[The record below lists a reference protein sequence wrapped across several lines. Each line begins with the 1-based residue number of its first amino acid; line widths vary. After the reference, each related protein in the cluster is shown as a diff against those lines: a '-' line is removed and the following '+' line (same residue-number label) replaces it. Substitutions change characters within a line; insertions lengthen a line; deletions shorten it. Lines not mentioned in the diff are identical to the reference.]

1 MRKDPMPDRERDPM
15 LRQLLEALDRMDI
28 RLSEDV
34 DTRVMDEVRRRLRP
48 EPRRPVSPWRWWT
61 TPREIRFAVRP
72 WIAGAALAAAAALA
86 LVAVRPHQPFPVT
99 RVAGALRSDSVF
111 IRFELFAPGART
123 VGLAGSFN
131 KWSSVATPLT
141 QVDGSGLWTVTIL
154 LPPGPAQYGF
164 MVDGRR
170 WVPDPAAPSVDDG
183 LGRRNSVIAV
193 PGEERAL

>member
-1 MRKDPMPDRERDPM
+1 MPGRDRDPM

-34 DTRVMDEVRRRLRP
+34 DRRIMDEVRRRPQAEPNLRP
-48 EPRRPVSPWRWWT
+48 SRWRWWA
-61 TPREIRFAVRP
+61 TPREIRIAVRP
-72 WIAGAALAAAAALA
+72 WMAGVGLAAAAALA
-86 LVAVRPHQPFPVT
+86 FVLVRPHRPLPAGQ
-99 RVAGALRSDSVF
+99 VARADSVY

-131 KWSSVATPLT
+131 RWNAVATPLT
-141 QVDGSGLWTVTIL
+141 QVDGSGLWTVTIP

-164 MVDGRR
+164 MVNGQR

>member
-1 MRKDPMPDRERDPM
+1 MPGRERDPM

-34 DTRVMDEVRRRLRP
+34 DRRVMEEVRRRVHR
-48 EPRRPVSPWRWWT
+48 EPLRRPGRWSWWA

-72 WIAGAALAAAAALA
+72 WIAGAGLAAAALLA
-86 LVAVRPHQPFPVT
+86 LVLARPHAPTV
-99 RVAGALRSDSVF
+99 VARAPRADSVF
-111 IRFELFAPGART
+111 VRFELYAPGART

-131 KWSSVATPLT
+131 KWNAVATPLK
-141 QVDGSGLWTVTIL
+141 QVDGSGLWTVTVPL
-154 LPPGPAQYGF
+154 VPGPAQYGF
-164 MVDGRR
+164 MVDGQR

-193 PGEERAL
+193 AGEGRAL